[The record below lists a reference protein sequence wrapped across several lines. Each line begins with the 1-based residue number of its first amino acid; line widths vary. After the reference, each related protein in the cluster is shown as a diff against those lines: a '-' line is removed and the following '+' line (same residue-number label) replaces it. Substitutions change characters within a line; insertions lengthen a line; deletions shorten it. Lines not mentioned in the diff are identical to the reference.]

1 LQPLAA
7 PSHAIVASGG
17 ALMHFPVWTS
27 IIADA
32 LGVPVTLANE
42 PEASARG
49 AALLTFEAEG
59 APAPPPL
66 HPGQTFVPDP
76 RHHDIYR
83 AARERQ
89 QRLYDN
95 VVGPPR
101 A

>member
-1 LQPLAA
+1 
-7 PSHAIVASGG
+7 
-17 ALMHFPVWTS
+17 MHFPVWTS

-66 HPGQTFVPDP
+66 PPGQTFVPDP